1 MRLNKLK
8 LSGFKSFVEPT
19 TVLFPG
25 QLAGVVGPNGCG
37 KSNIIDAVRWV
48 LGESNASELR
58 GESIQDVI
66 FKGSGNRKE
75 VSRASVELFFDNAE
89 GRAAG
94 QWSQYTEITVK
105 RLLDRE
111 GNSSYYIN
119 NLHVRRRDVIDLF
132 LGTGLGPRAYAI
144 IGQGMISRIVEAK
157 PDELRFYLEEAAG
170 VTRYKERRKETEH
183 RLEDA
188 RENIARV
195 DDIRNELESQVS
207 HLQAQATVAQQYR
220 DLHQQVSRQQTLLW
234 LKKRNDAKHDAQRL
248 ARQVDEAIN
257 RVEAETAQLR
267 EIEARVEH
275 ARESHYSASD
285 ALHAAQAEMYAANN
299 EVSRLE
305 SEIGHLR
312 DSRSRLEA
320 RLAQLGAEESH
331 WRAQQGQ
338 LAEDESRWN
347 QLLEN
352 SRARSATAVARHEE
366 AAARLPD
373 AEDAVQAA
381 GIDVTEARRSLSDA
395 EQALRLAEADKGHA
409 QRALENLAQR
419 RSRLEQDR
427 QALGAPDPALLAAS
441 KEAESR
447 AEAALAVTQERL
459 ATLQAAVPSTE
470 AQLRTA
476 REALQAAHRSL
487 TETRAR
493 HDALAH
499 LQARVAQSGE
509 IGDWLKARNLADA
522 KPLWQAIQVE
532 AGWETAVEAVLR
544 ERFSALAADADTLR
558 AAVAAPPPAIIS
570 LALVD
575 RHGNDLPPS
584 PRPTAGFAQPA
595 GFSSAEQRSA
605 KPCFRPAEGGDGGSL
620 RSKTE
625 FQWRLTPASSA
636 LSAAAVTNT
645 SIGPDSLRSKVRCD
659 DPRWSGVL
667 DEWLAGV
674 SVADDLAAALPLA
687 AGQQVSRAGHL
698 LTPAGLTLYVPDA
711 KTHGVIERQREIDE
725 LAGLLT
731 TRAAAEAAARD
742 VQRAAEQQL
751 AEAQGQLGAARRAM
765 QEAQQ
770 AFHAAQV
777 EALKLAQAQTRFEE
791 RSAQIDRD
799 LAELLR
805 QDEAEQA
812 RRERAEGEGELQRE
826 RLGEVRLRLEQA
838 LEIHRQ
844 KDAALRETRALEI
857 QLGREAQEA
866 GFSERECLS
875 KLEDNARAATTA
887 SSQLQR
893 VEAETAGARTEI
905 AGISDTVLQ
914 EQLHAALDAKQG
926 KESALAERR
935 NVLETMA
942 GELRSLDEQ
951 RLTLEQGVVPLRD
964 RINDLRLKAQAAQIN
979 EEQFRERLAEV
990 HVVSEEDEAP
1000 FADELAAA
1008 GSDKLKDSALQG
1020 EIVRLTAEIETLGP
1034 VNLAAL
1040 EELSTASERKG
1051 FLDAQSADLNEAIG
1065 TLEDAIRRIDR
1076 ETREQLQE
1084 TYNTVNMHFGT
1095 LFPQLFGGG
1104 EARLILTG
1112 DEILDSGI
1120 QIMAQPPGKK
1130 NTTIHLLSGGEKAL
1144 TAIALVFAIFNL
1156 NPAPFCM
1163 LDEVDAPLDDSNTL
1177 RFCDMVK
1184 RMSVNTQFVFISHNK
1199 IAMEMAQQLIGVTM
1213 QEQGVS
1219 RVVEVDI
1226 EEALRLADE
1235 QKVA

>member
-1 MRLNKLK
+1 MRLDKLK

-48 LGESNASELR
+48 LGESKASELR

-75 VSRASVELFFDNAE
+75 VSRASVELYFDNAQ
-89 GRAAG
+89 GRATG
-94 QWSQYTEITVK
+94 QWSQYAEITVK
-105 RLLDRE
+105 RVLDRE

-157 PDELRFYLEEAAG
+157 PDELRFFLEEAAG
-170 VTRYKERRKETEH
+170 VTKYKERRRETEH

-195 DDIRNELESQVS
+195 DDIRNELETQVS
-207 HLQAQATVAQQYR
+207 HLQAQAAVAQQYR
-220 DLHQQVSRQQTLLW
+220 DLHQQLSRKQTLLW
-234 LKKRNDAKHDAQRL
+234 LKKRNDARHDGQRL
-248 ARQVDEAIN
+248 ARQVDEAVN

-285 ALHAAQAEMYAANN
+285 ALHAAQAEMFAANG

-305 SEIGHLR
+305 SEISHLR

-320 RLAQLGAEESH
+320 RLDQLGVEETH
-331 WRAQQGQ
+331 WRSQHGQ
-338 LAEDESRWN
+338 LAEDETRWN
-347 QLLEN
+347 LLLEN
-352 SRARSATAVARHEE
+352 SRTRSATAAARHDE

-381 GIDVTEARRSLSDA
+381 NGDVTEARRALGEA

-409 QRALENLAQR
+409 LRALDNLVQR
-419 RSRLEQDR
+419 RGRLEQDR
-427 QALGAPDPALLAAS
+427 QALGAPDPALLSAS
-441 KEAESR
+441 KENEQR
-447 AEAALAVTQERL
+447 AEAALAAVQERL
-459 ATLQAAVPSTE
+459 AALQATVPAAE
-470 AQLRTA
+470 AQLRAA
-476 REALQAAHRSL
+476 REALQAAHRCL

-509 IGDWLKARNLADA
+509 IGDWFKAHQLADA
-522 KPLWQAIQVE
+522 KPLWQSIQVE

-544 ERFSALAADADTLR
+544 ERFSALNADAETVR
-558 AAVAAPPPAIIS
+558 AALAAPPPAILT
-570 LALVD
+570 LALES
-575 RHGNDLPPS
+575 GASAIS
-584 PRPTAGFAQPA
+584 PVA
-595 GFSSAEQRSA
+595 
-605 KPCFRPAEGGDGGSL
+605 
-620 RSKTE
+620 
-625 FQWRLTPASSA
+625 
-636 LSAAAVTNT
+636 
-645 SIGPDSLRSKVRCD
+645 DSLRGKVRCD

-674 SVADDLAAALPLA
+674 SVADDLATELPLA
-687 AGQQVSRAGHL
+687 SGQRVSRAGHV

-731 TRAAAEAAARD
+731 ARAASEDAARE
-742 VQRAAEQQL
+742 VQRSAEQQL
-751 AEAQGQLGAARRAM
+751 AEAQAQIGAARRAM

-777 EALKLAQAQTRFEE
+777 EALKLAQAQARFEE
-791 RSAQIDRD
+791 RAAQIDRD

-805 QDEAEQA
+805 QDETEQA
-812 RRERAEGEGELQRE
+812 RRERAESEGELQRE
-826 RLGEVRLRLEQA
+826 RLGEVRERLEQA
-838 LEIHRQ
+838 LEVHRL
-844 KDAALRETRALEI
+844 KDAALREARALEI

-875 KLEDNARAATTA
+875 KLEDNARAAATA

-893 VEAETAGARTEI
+893 IEGETAAARTEV
-905 AGISDTVLQ
+905 AGISDLVLQ

-935 NVLETMA
+935 NVLETA
-942 GELRSLDEQ
+942 ASELRSLDEQ
-951 RLTLEQGVVPLRD
+951 RLKLEQGVVPLRD
-964 RINDLRLKAQAAQIN
+964 KINDLRLKAQAVQIN
-979 EEQFRERLAEV
+979 EEQYRERLAEV
-990 HVVSEEDEAP
+990 HVVNEADEAP
-1000 FADELAAA
+1000 FVDELNASGA
-1008 GSDKLKDSALQG
+1008 DRLKDNVLQG
-1020 EIVRLTAEIETLGP
+1020 EIVRLNAEIETLGP

-1040 EELSTASERKG
+1040 EELATASERKG
-1051 FLDAQSADLNEAIG
+1051 FLDAQSSDLSEAIG
-1065 TLEDAIRRIDR
+1065 TMEDAIRRIDR

-1084 TYNTVNMHFGT
+1084 TYDTVNRHFGT

-1104 EARLILTG
+1104 EARLLLTG
-1112 DEILDSGI
+1112 EEILDAGI

-1144 TAIALVFAIFNL
+1144 TAIALVFALFQL
-1156 NPAPFCM
+1156 NPAPFCL
-1163 LDEVDAPLDDSNTL
+1163 LDEVDAPLDDSNTV
-1177 RFCDMVK
+1177 RFCDLVK
-1184 RMSVNTQFVFISHNK
+1184 RMSAQTQFIFISHNK

-1226 EEALRLADE
+1226 EEALRLAVE
-1235 QKVA
+1235 QEVA